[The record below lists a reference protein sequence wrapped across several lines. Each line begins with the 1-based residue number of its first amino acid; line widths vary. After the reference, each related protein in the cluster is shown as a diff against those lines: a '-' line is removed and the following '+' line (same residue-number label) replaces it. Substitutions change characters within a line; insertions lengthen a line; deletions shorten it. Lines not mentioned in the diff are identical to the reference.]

1 MTLDE
6 GDEHNRRTAMNF
18 QTIELNV
25 LEIIVGGQ
33 AANAGAA
40 AAPLGSAPGAGSED
54 DRLRRIAREEIDL
67 EEKFREKEEL
77 RAFEK
82 RHPFQAML
90 CSGDPD
96 CLRRGMR

>member
-1 MTLDE
+1 MS
-6 GDEHNRRTAMNF
+6 F
-18 QTIELNV
+18 QTIEFNV
-25 LEIIVGGQ
+25 LETIVGGQ
-33 AANAGAA
+33 VANAAGAA
-40 AAPLGSAPGAGSED
+40 AAPLGRAPGAGDED
-54 DRLRRIAREEIDL
+54 ARLRSIAREEIDFD
-67 EEKFREKEEL
+67 EKLREKEEL